1 MLYLK
6 TTSCVHMEPMR
17 IFFACFSIVLIVV
30 RFAVRAA
37 IFAFYGGL
45 DSRGL
50 EHRDFLVRISILLEA
65 SLKHC

>member
-1 MLYLK
+1 MFIWNPCEYFLHVFLL
-6 TTSCVHMEPMR
+6 
-17 IFFACFSIVLIVV
+17 FSILV

-37 IFAFYGGL
+37 IFAFHGGL